1 MTAALVLAVQI
12 CLQPLDP
19 VDPAMVR
26 VAARGIEH
34 VYGFAVSVL
43 PSRSLPREA
52 WYAPRKRYRAE
63 KLLDFMDEDI
73 PKGCDAMMG
82 LTRVDIS
89 TTKGDVTDWGVLGL
103 AHLGGPSGVVSSFR
117 MKTKDRATLLR
128 RAVKTVNHELGH
140 VIGLDHDDSVAGCV
154 MNDAK
159 GTVRTVDRETG
170 VLCDHE
176 RAAIEAKWAV
186 KLPLREQI
194 DWASV
199 TGAP

>member
-1 MTAALVLAVQI
+1 MNQ
-12 CLQPLDP
+12 
-19 VDPAMVR
+19 
-26 VAARGIEH
+26 
-34 VYGFAVSVL
+34 
-43 PSRSLPREA
+43 
-52 WYAPRKRYRAE
+52 
-63 KLLDFMDEDI
+63 DI
-73 PKGCDAMMG
+73 SKGCDAMMG

-89 TTKGDVTDWGVLGL
+89 TAKGEVADWGVLGL

-117 MKTKDRATLLR
+117 MKARDRGTRLR

-176 RAAIEAKWAV
+176 RAAIEAKWGV
-186 KLPLREQI
+186 KLPARARI
-194 DWASV
+194 DWAAV
-199 TGAP
+199 MAAP